1 MLLLGD
7 FHMHSTFSD
16 GKWTIPE
23 LVDEYGRRGFGA
35 IAITDHVTDSES
47 LLGKAARVIKWTLTP
62 KNFPEY
68 LATVQAE
75 AERAW
80 KKYRMVVIP
89 GYELTRNDISNH
101 RSAHVVALGVS
112 EFFWADGDVLEWTR
126 KIRDQGAVS
135 VGAHPVYLGHPGK
148 QTYHLWHR
156 RKELES
162 ELDAWEVASG
172 RNLFDEVLSSGLPMI
187 ANSDLH
193 KPKHMTSWEDG
204 APLRA
209 PSGSGPSRHP
219 PPGPPVPLLHG
230 RRPGRAHPVGGGPRP
245 PPSARG
251 GPGQGGAHGGVGP
264 EPLVRDASRHAIR
277 SRISPH

>member
-193 KPKHMTSWEDG
+193 KPKHMTSWKTVLRCERHPE
-204 APLRA
+204 AVLRA
-209 PSGSGPSRHP
+209 IRHQDLRFHYYMDAAPDVLIQWEEAPGRRHP
-219 PPGPPVPLLHG
+219 
-230 RRPGRAHPVGGGPRP
+230 REAARAKV
-245 PPSARG
+245 ART
-251 GPGQGGAHGGVGP
+251 A
-264 EPLVRDASRHAIR
+264 A
-277 SRISPH
+277 